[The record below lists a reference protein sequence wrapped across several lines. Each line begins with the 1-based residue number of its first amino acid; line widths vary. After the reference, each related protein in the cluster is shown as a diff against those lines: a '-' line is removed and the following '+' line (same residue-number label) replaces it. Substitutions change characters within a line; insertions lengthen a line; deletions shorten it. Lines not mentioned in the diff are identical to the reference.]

1 MDPTAKNLPAF
12 KMILKTSKLNFFG
25 SSHIF
30 LTRDTFSDALIK
42 VGASPVYLAG
52 DVVRGGSGGS
62 SFFIN
67 RNTIVTTYNV
77 LLKLRAPYY
86 IGKEIVVT
94 LYTGTIVI
102 GIISSYDSD
111 RDLCLINIHDSK
123 IEGINITWS
132 KFSSDQPK
140 QGQLVGALGA
150 PLLLPNSFSMG
161 AIR

>member
-1 MDPTAKNLPAF
+1 
-12 KMILKTSKLNFFG
+12 
-25 SSHIF
+25 
-30 LTRDTFSDALIK
+30 DALIK
-42 VGASPVYLAG
+42 VGASLVYLAG

-62 SFFIN
+62 GFFIN

-86 IGKEIVVT
+86 IGIKIVVT
-94 LYTGTIVI
+94 LYTGAIVI

-123 IEGINITWS
+123 MS

-150 PLLLPNSFSMG
+150 PLLLPNSFSMVV
-161 AIR
+161 ICPPKI

>member
-1 MDPTAKNLPAF
+1 MF
-12 KMILKTSKLNFFG
+12 MI
-25 SSHIF
+25 
-30 LTRDTFSDALIK
+30 RDTLIK
-42 VGASPVYLAG
+42 VGASLVYLAG

-62 SFFIN
+62 GFFN
-67 RNTIVTTYNV
+67 RNMIVTTYNV

-94 LYTGTIVI
+94 LYTGAIVI
-102 GIISSYDSD
+102 RIISSYDSD

-123 IEGINITWS
+123 IEGTNITWS

-161 AIR
+161 AISYVNRLIEDIDNPLDFVLARYAGF